1 MASPADRRSIVFV
14 HPDLGI
20 GGAERLVID
29 AAVGLQSRG
38 HKVTVLTSY
47 RDTNH
52 CFDEARDGTLDVRV
66 RGDSIFPQSFGGR
79 FMILCAI
86 LRQISLVIST
96 GLFSSELKTLAPDV
110 ISVDQLSV
118 CVPLFRLIYP
128 SAKVLFYGHHPD
140 SLLVKQDQGWTKQ
153 IKNAY
158 RVPFDALEEWSTGC
172 SDSIVVN
179 SKYTRSIYRSTFPW
193 FRIRSLRV
201 IYPCVDT
208 EGSVPNDAPSSLWP
222 GKKVL
227 LSINRFE
234 GKKDLSLAV
243 EAYAGL
249 TAHERS
255 QAKLVIAGGYDSAIH
270 ENVGTHRSLQ
280 ELADSLQLTHATFK
294 PQDTSLT
301 DLSTEDVDV
310 LFLLSVPQELKA
322 RLLQSASILV
332 YTPTN
337 EHFGIV
343 PLEAMLARVPVL
355 ATNTGGPL
363 ETIYDGRTGW
373 LRSPSKT
380 EQWTDVMRKPLIPSS
395 ADSLK
400 KMGISGRERVLAE
413 FSETKMTDL
422 FDHEVQRV
430 IQSTEKR
437 PKLMPEWLF
446 ALLWILAIAI
456 PAIFV
461 TMKVMWW
468 AIDLD
473 QAKAASDIVKS
484 ATDTAT
490 SIASS
495 ATASQG
501 EL

>member
-1 MASPADRRSIVFV
+1 M
-14 HPDLGI
+14 
-20 GGAERLVID
+20 
-29 AAVGLQSRG
+29 
-38 HKVTVLTSY
+38 
-47 RDTNH
+47 
-52 CFDEARDGTLDVRV
+52 RV

-110 ISVDQLSV
+110 IFVDQLSI
-118 CVPLFRLIYP
+118 CVPLFRIIYP
-128 SAKVLFYGHHPD
+128 QAKILFYGHYPD
-140 SLLVKQDQGWTKQ
+140 RLLVKQDQGWTKH
-153 IKNAY
+153 IKGAY

-179 SKYTRSIYRSTFPW
+179 SKYTRSVYRSTFPW

-208 EGSVPNDAPSSLWP
+208 KGSERNDTSTSLWP
-222 GKKVL
+222 DKKIL

-243 EAYAGL
+243 EAYSGL
-249 TAHERS
+249 STQERS

-270 ENVGTHRSLQ
+270 ENVRTHRSLQ

-301 DLSTEDVDV
+301 DLSTEEVDV

-343 PLEAMLARVPVL
+343 PLEAMLAGVPVL

-395 ADSLK
+395 AGSLK
-400 KMGISGRERVLAE
+400 KMGESGKERVLAE

-430 IQSTEKR
+430 VQSTEKR
-437 PKLMPEWLF
+437 PKVMPEWLY

-456 PAIFV
+456 PGILV
-461 TMKVMWW
+461 TIKIMWW
-468 AIDLD
+468 ALD
-473 QAKAASDIVKS
+473 FDRANAASEIVKS
-484 ATDTAT
+484 ATDT
-490 SIASS
+490 IANSGSS
-495 ATASQG
+495 ATASRG

>member
-1 MASPADRRSIVFV
+1 M
-14 HPDLGI
+14 
-20 GGAERLVID
+20 
-29 AAVGLQSRG
+29 
-38 HKVTVLTSY
+38 
-47 RDTNH
+47 
-52 CFDEARDGTLDVRV
+52 RV

-86 LRQISLVIST
+86 LRQIALVIST

-110 ISVDQLSV
+110 IFVDQLSV
-118 CVPLFRLIYP
+118 CVPLFRIIYP
-128 SAKVLFYGHHPD
+128 SAKILFYGHYPD
-140 SLLVKQDQGWTKQ
+140 RLLVKQDKGWTKH
-153 IKNAY
+153 IKNVY
-158 RVPFDALEEWSTGC
+158 RVPFDAIEEWSTGC

-179 SKYTRSIYRSTFPW
+179 SKYTRSVYRSTFPW
-193 FRIRSLRV
+193 FRLRSLRV

-208 EGSVPNDAPSSLWP
+208 KGSERSDGPTSLWP
-222 GKKVL
+222 DKKVL

-249 TAHERS
+249 SVQERS

-270 ENVGTHRSLQ
+270 ENVRTHKSLQ
-280 ELADSLQLTHATFK
+280 ELADSLQLSHATFK

-322 RLLQSASILV
+322 RLLQSASTLI

-343 PLEAMLARVPVL
+343 PLEAMLAGVPVL

-373 LRSPSKT
+373 LRSPSKV

-395 ADSLK
+395 AGSLK
-400 KMGISGRERVLAE
+400 KMGDSGRERVLAE
-413 FSETKMTDL
+413 FSETKMTEL
-422 FDHEVQRV
+422 FNHEVLRV
-430 IQSTEKR
+430 VQSTEKR
-437 PKLMPEWLF
+437 PKITPEWRV

-456 PAIFV
+456 PGVFLA
-461 TMKVMWW
+461 MKIMW
-468 AIDLD
+468 
-473 QAKAASDIVKS
+473 
-484 ATDTAT
+484 
-490 SIASS
+490 
-495 ATASQG
+495 
-501 EL
+501 